1 MFVVFE
7 SPFFRFPLSSL
18 YVFYYIYIF
27 IYVMANKIVYFTQY
41 KINLVY
47 TRDPRTHFIAYTWSF
62 VNTMYNHKM
71 LLLFNDIKITSG
83 QKLFSFDSYKTAKI
97 MLRNTRVS
105 FMEKITE
112 RKSEKLWWNYDEI
125 VFSSCGSRFTS
136 RHFIAKTSLFLY
148 EDYSCFVLV
157 QHTELEFYSASSLK
171 QVHR

>member
-112 RKSEKLWWNYDEI
+112 RKSEKLWWNCIFLLWIALYIAPLHCENEF
-125 VFSSCGSRFTS
+125 VFIWR
-136 RHFIAKTSLFLY
+136 LFLFCT
-148 EDYSCFVLV
+148 STTHWVGIL
-157 QHTELEFYSASSLK
+157 
-171 QVHR
+171 